1 MSGTI
6 TLQDAGFITLETG
19 VATGLFLEV
28 TAAPDTG
35 QPPLLVYFSAFASG
49 GTPPYSFAWQFG
61 DGNTSTQQNPVHVYP
76 LAGTYDGAC
85 TLTDSLGHTTTVSPI
100 TIIVSPN
107 IPPATFTPLPGQSC
121 AGSAP
126 APTIPYNAPPKLQ
139 QLPAASNIQAEPS
152 DFYDRCIGEYVDY
165 NSETIVSPP
174 PPTVFYTITLLGA

>member
-19 VATGLFLEV
+19 VVSGLFLEV
-28 TAAPDTG
+28 TAAPDAG
-35 QPPLLVYFSAFASG
+35 QPPLLVYFSGFASG
-49 GTPPYSFAWQFG
+49 GTPPYSFKWAFG

-76 LAGTYDGAC
+76 LAGKYIGSC
-85 TLTDSLGHTTTVSPI
+85 TLTDSVGNQTEVSPIPITVSP
-100 TIIVSPN
+100 T

-126 APTIPYNAPPKLQ
+126 APIIPYVAPPHLQ
-139 QLPAASNIQAEPS
+139 ELPAGQNIQAIPS

-165 NSETIVSPP
+165 NAETIVSPP
-174 PPTVFYTITLLGA
+174 PPIVYYIVTLLGG